1 MKKEK
6 IIIGSRGSKL
16 ALIYAQKVKDE
27 IIKKL
32 KIEENQVDIKGII
45 TKGDQLQNKR
55 LSEIGG
61 KGLFSKNI
69 EKELIE
75 GSIDIAVHALKDMP
89 VIETKGLQT
98 NCFLMIQGRF

>member
-16 ALIYAQKVKDE
+16 ALNYAQNVKKQIMKHSE
-27 IIKKL
+27 YRENQIIIKK
-32 KIEENQVDIKGII
+32 IE
-45 TKGDQLQNKR
+45 TKGDQAKDMR

-69 EKELIE
+69 ERELLD
-75 GSIDIAVHALKDMP
+75 SNIDIAVHALKDMP
-89 VIETKGLQT
+89 AVETKGLFAGFFFKT
-98 NCFLMIQGRF
+98 KRP